1 MTKQCPKCGQLNV
14 QVHQHEGRNV
24 TVCRTCNWMGPAC
37 FGEKWESHNPK
48 CFGGNDSTYW
58 NEEEKTHKRPQCG
71 LYQSCAAEMNRQRIQ
86 GISPLT
92 IPMQQP
98 QQHTS
103 LPVIQSAAP
112 QPMNIPKPPPPMP
125 QQQSVTIPMPDGTR
139 KTLTLTPPPGMPAQP
154 RSVQVLPPPPPPPMQ
169 MPTAA
174 VQAQAVSGHP
184 QPMMYQTMHNG
195 QPMLVMMVPPHMA
208 QSPGLVPQNAVQPG
222 TQAMAVLTVLE
233 PTELPYFKRFV
244 GSVGR
249 SMLKYG
255 FLSAANMMD
264 HVPWWGD

>member
-14 QVHQHEGRNV
+14 QVFQHEGRSA
-24 TVCRTCNWMGPAC
+24 TVCRTCNWTGPGC
-37 FGEKWESHNPK
+37 FGEKWEAHNPK

-92 IPMQQP
+92 VPVQP
-98 QQHTS
+98 PPTA
-103 LPVIQSAAP
+103 LPVIQPGTVTPPMIIPRPPP
-112 QPMNIPKPPPPMP
+112 QP
-125 QQQSVTIPMPDGTR
+125 QQSVTIPMPDGTK
-139 KTLTLTPPPGMPAQP
+139 KTLTLTPPPGPAQP
-154 RSVQVLPPPPPPPMQ
+154 RSVQVLPAPPPPMQ
-169 MPTAA
+169 MPAAA
-174 VQAQAVSGHP
+174 VPQVQATSGQP
-184 QPMMYQTMHNG
+184 QPMMYQTTHNG

-208 QSPGLVPQNAVQPG
+208 QAPSLVPQNTVQPG
-222 TQAMAVLTVLE
+222 TQAMAVLTVME
-233 PTELPYFKRFV
+233 PIELPYFKRFV

-264 HVPWWGD
+264 HVPWWG